1 MEDLELSGLK
11 CPAMRKELIDYL
23 QGLADKDYQ
32 YKAWVNDQRPGGG
45 HDELNY
51 AIHFLYDDTNLA
63 GDPRSTLGWFLK
75 NDEEVVS
82 ISDLVK
88 KIDFVFGKYGLELT
102 DKEYIEKPEWD
113 DVVQAAK
120 TALRTM

>member
-11 CPAMRKELIDYL
+11 FPAMRKELIEYL
-23 QGLADKDYQ
+23 QGLADKGYQ

-63 GDPRSTLGWFLK
+63 RDPKSTLVWFLK
-75 NDEEVVS
+75 NDDEVDL
-82 ISDLVK
+82 ISDFVK
-88 KIDFVFGKYGLELT
+88 KIDFFLGKYGLELT

-113 DVVQAAK
+113 DIVQAAK
-120 TALRTM
+120 RALRTM